1 MAGNDW
7 RLGGFTMEELLGAPP
22 VTKTKK
28 QLKTEKK
35 QVRKDAGKRGIVSG
49 TLTAPFRMVIGL
61 VKLPVLL
68 VTKLVNG
75 IGGALT
81 EVIKLPVRIVGAL
94 VSPFRKN

>member
-7 RLGGFTMEELLGAPP
+7 RLGGFTLEELLGAPP

-35 QVRKDAGKRGIVSG
+35 QVRKAAGKRGVVSG
-49 TLTAPFRMVIGL
+49 ALTAPFRMVIGI

-68 VTKLVNG
+68 VAKLING

-81 EVIKLPVRIVGAL
+81 EIVKLPVRIVGAL
-94 VSPFRKN
+94 ISPFRSK

>member
-7 RLGGFTMEELLGAPP
+7 RLGGFTLEELLGAPP
-22 VTKTKK
+22 VSKTKK

-35 QVRKDAGKRGIVSG
+35 QVKKDAGKRGIVSA
-49 TLTAPFRMVIGL
+49 TLGAPFRLVIGL
-61 VKLPVLL
+61 LKVPVLL

-81 EVIKLPVRIVGAL
+81 EIVKLPVRIVGAL
-94 VSPFRKN
+94 VSPFRKS